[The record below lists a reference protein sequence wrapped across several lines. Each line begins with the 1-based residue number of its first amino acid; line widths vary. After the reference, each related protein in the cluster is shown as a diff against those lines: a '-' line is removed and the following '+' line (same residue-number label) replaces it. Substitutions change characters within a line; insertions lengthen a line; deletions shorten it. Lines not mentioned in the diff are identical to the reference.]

1 MFIYIEKSFFW
12 LLSLSISSFS
22 VYLSMSSL
30 IAAISSHQLNSI
42 DEHRY
47 HRSRQAHDVTMT
59 NEDSSLSG
67 TPRVSATHRSR
78 PMPTSYS
85 FWLNTGDN
93 NNQTNA
99 SFMRSTY
106 AASCRSRLSRS
117 VERCPRACR
126 GILADVFHLV
136 ITSVCAWAS
145 SYNLSACACL
155 SIALLRSEPFF
166 LYSQQFD
173 NTLFSD
179 I

>member
-1 MFIYIEKSFFW
+1 
-12 LLSLSISSFS
+12 
-22 VYLSMSSL
+22 MSSL
-30 IAAISSHQLNSI
+30 IAANSSHQLNSI

-67 TPRVSATHRSR
+67 TPRTSATHRSR

-106 AASCRSRLSRS
+106 AASCRARLSRS

-126 GILADVFHLV
+126 GILDDVSRLA

-145 SYNLSACACL
+145 SYHLSLCVRVCRLLCFDLNDSLFHIHDSFIICCL
-155 SIALLRSEPFF
+155 LIFSSWRSIE
-166 LYSQQFD
+166 
-173 NTLFSD
+173 
-179 I
+179 